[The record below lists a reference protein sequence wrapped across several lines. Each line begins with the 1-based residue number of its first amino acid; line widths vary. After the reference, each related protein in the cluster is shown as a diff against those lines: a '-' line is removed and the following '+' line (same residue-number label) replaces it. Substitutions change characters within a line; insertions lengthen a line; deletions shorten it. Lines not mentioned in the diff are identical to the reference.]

1 MIRWLVL
8 AGVLALRLP
17 AAELEPLTDLGLAVE
32 RAKAEKKLVFVEF
45 TGSDWCIPCIKFEQ
59 HVMGDAKFVEFV
71 AKRLVPGRLDIP
83 YRKNIDAELKRR
95 NEALAEKHEVKI
107 YPTFLI
113 LDAEGGEVGR
123 REGYLG
129 EQAGEFV
136 KILQRIIRKHGT
148 K

>member
-59 HVMGDAKFVEFV
+59 QVMGDTEFV
-71 AKRLVPGRLDIP
+71 NFVARRLVPVRLDIP
-83 YRKNIDAELKRR
+83 YRKKIDVELKQR
-95 NEALAEKHEVKI
+95 NEALAEKHGVKI

-113 LDAEGGEVGR
+113 LDAEGREIGR
-123 REGYLG
+123 RESYLG
-129 EQAGEFV
+129 EPAGEFV
-136 KILQRIIRKHGT
+136 KILQRIIRRPGK